1 MEPAILSDV
10 FRQRLLAQLQRAAE
24 ALTDGGLKPAEVL
37 AIVRN
42 SASSVVA
49 DVELVDRA
57 PAWS

>member
-1 MEPAILSDV
+1 MESAILSDD
-10 FRQRLLAQLQRAAE
+10 FRQRLLAQLKRAAA
-24 ALTDGGLKPAEVL
+24 ALTDGELTPAEVL

-49 DVELVDRA
+49 DVELVDHA